1 MVAPWKVEYVNNL
14 VEELKKSSTF
24 AIANAMDIPS
34 RSMQQI
40 RKSLKQN
47 NVYVKVVKKTLLI
60 KALDKLVQENPK
72 YREIMEFLEKQKRIT
87 ITLLIPR
94 EDMNPFKLYRIL
106 EENKSYRAARP
117 GDIAPNDIVIPSG
130 PTPFTPGPIL
140 STLKKFNLKTKVEGG
155 KIVITE
161 DKIVAKKGEEV
172 TFEIAD
178 LLNKFGIEPIE
189 VKLNIV
195 LAYDKGII
203 YTEDI
208 LSIPPEKYIEDLQGA
223 FRKAVALSLEIVL
236 PTKYSKELLLKRAF
250 ENAVKLSLKTGIPS
264 KDTIKPMLKRLIA
277 TAVAAAQYLPEDVR
291 PIKIQMEQ
299 TQIQE
304 EKREEKSKE
313 EEDKKDEQA
322 LEGLGSLFGF

>member
-14 VEELKKSSTF
+14 VEELKKSPTF

-60 KALDKLVQENPK
+60 KALERLAQESPK
-72 YREIMEFLEKQKRIT
+72 YKEIIEFLEKQKRIT
-87 ITLLIPR
+87 ITLLIPQK
-94 EDMNPFKLYRIL
+94 DLNPFKLYRML

-140 STLKKFNLKTKVEGG
+140 STLKKFGLKTKVEGG

-161 DKIVAKKGEEV
+161 DKVIAKKGEEIS
-172 TFEIAD
+172 FEIAD

-208 LSIPPEKYIEDLQGA
+208 LSIPPEKYIEDIQKA
-223 FRKAVALSLEIVL
+223 FRKAVALSLEITL
-236 PTKYSKELLLKRAF
+236 PTKYSAELLFKRAF

-264 KDTIKPMLKRLIA
+264 KDTIKLMLRKAIA

-291 PIKIQMEQ
+291 PVKIQVEQ
-299 TQIQE
+299 VQAQE
-304 EKREEKSKE
+304 EKKEEKPKE
-313 EEDKKDEQA
+313 EEKKEEQA